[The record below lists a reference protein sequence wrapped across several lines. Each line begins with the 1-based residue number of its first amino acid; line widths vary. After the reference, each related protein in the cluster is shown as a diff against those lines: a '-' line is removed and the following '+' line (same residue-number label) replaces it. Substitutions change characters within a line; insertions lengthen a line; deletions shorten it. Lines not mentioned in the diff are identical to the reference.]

1 MGTNRLGESC
11 GFLAKGLAVA
21 GMVAASLLSGA
32 DGRGQAQSS
41 PKDAGMVRLTL
52 QQDLSSKL
60 PNGACPAVDGAGR
73 VYTGYV
79 ATKRAKW
86 FHGLW
91 NRGTIRLVF
100 DQPMQIVSAGGKS
113 VKKNGEAPARTGTR
127 VMQAAEIGVSY
138 SVAKIID
145 DAYLDEPYGLGP
157 TKAILVDIAN
167 RRADRR
173 GATRTAGEIESRNR
187 HRGPA
192 IIADAC
198 APDVTGGRE
207 VDNKE
212 PAADR
217 GTKNPLKLRLKEGTR
232 LELYASRGTLAGPPT
247 VLLD

>member
-1 MGTNRLGESC
+1 M
-11 GFLAKGLAVA
+11 A
-21 GMVAASLLSGA
+21 GMVSASLLSSA
-32 DGRGQAQSS
+32 AARGQAQSS
-41 PKDAGMVRLTL
+41 PKDTGVVRLTL

-60 PNGACPAVDGAGR
+60 PNGSVFSAVDGAGR

-100 DQPMQIVSAGGKS
+100 DQPLQIVSVGGKS

-157 TKAILVDIAN
+157 TKAIPVDIAIGVLT
-167 RRADRR
+167 AVVLP
-173 GATRTAGEIESRNR
+173 GPQAKLKAGTVIEGQPLPPEPQRTTLP
-187 HRGPA
+187 PA
-192 IIADAC
+192 
-198 APDVTGGRE
+198 V
-207 VDNKE
+207 K
-212 PAADR
+212 
-217 GTKNPLKLRLKEGTR
+217 
-232 LELYASRGTLAGPPT
+232 
-247 VLLD
+247 